1 MHPPVPFHDIA
12 EAIEKMD
19 AMLESIDAFCAAG
32 PGGDRVKEHI
42 ISIWKAFVAD
52 GESAEP
58 LSAVFAK
65 ASGRAPELR
74 TIQRCNMHALQAN
87 LEKAMKSDERMKKL
101 LEHGVRQV
109 MFI

>member
-1 MHPPVPFHDIA
+1 MHPHVPFLA

-19 AMLESIDAFCAAG
+19 AMLQAIDDFCAAG
-32 PGGDRVKEHI
+32 PAGDHVKKHM

-65 ASGRAPELR
+65 ASERAPELR

-87 LEKAMKSDERMKKL
+87 MEKAIKSDERMKKL
-101 LEHGVRQV
+101 LEHGVR
-109 MFI
+109 